1 MYCTAVHR
9 MINFTLFH
17 VRSIIDTFGLPPLSI
32 GLPPLRGCYD
42 QDRARGG
49 GNGWAKKSTSA
60 AATVSIVSKVPETMI
75 SRPLISCVD
84 IWLVPT
90 IDKDP
95 NNWINHEA
103 LIGEDRDELL
113 QRLWKIYDLL
123 PSEWKQ
129 ENRVPKYVARY

>member
-1 MYCTAVHR
+1 MIKTEQEAVA
-9 MINFTLFH
+9 MA
-17 VRSIIDTFGLPPLSI
+17 G
-32 GLPPLRGCYD
+32 
-42 QDRARGG
+42 
-49 GNGWAKKSTSA
+49 AKKSTSA

-90 IDKDP
+90 IGKDP

-123 PSEWKQ
+123 PSSGSKKTEFL
-129 ENRVPKYVARY
+129 NV